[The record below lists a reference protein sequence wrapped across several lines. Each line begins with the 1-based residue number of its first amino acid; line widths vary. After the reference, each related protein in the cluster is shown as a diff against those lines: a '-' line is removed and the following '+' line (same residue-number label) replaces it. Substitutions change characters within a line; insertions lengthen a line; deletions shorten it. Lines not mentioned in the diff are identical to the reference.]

1 MLECH
6 TFLWSG
12 PVGTS
17 RDCLKL
23 ADELTPHSAE
33 CIPSPRPPCPLIYD
47 RFKSL
52 GVCTIRQ
59 SNVTSH
65 LQVVRL
71 SLWSLQK
78 FLPGWSSRHRGPP
91 TAPLC
96 KHSPS
101 RSHLP
106 SLSSTGLGSGATCL
120 RGGRTPTVPEEDGC
134 VGHGAAWGQ
143 DGCCRGTEGLQSMT
157 GAGRSGR
164 VELACCLAVAA
175 APSLFG
181 C

>member
-1 MLECH
+1 MC
-6 TFLWSG
+6 WSG
-12 PVGTS
+12 YMSHVFLVWTS
-17 RDCLKL
+17 WNKQRLPEASRRTEVSL
-23 ADELTPHSAE
+23 SGV
-33 CIPSPRPPCPLIYD
+33 
-47 RFKSL
+47 SL

-91 TAPLC
+91 AAPLC

-101 RSHLP
+101 LSHLP
-106 SLSSTGLGSGATCL
+106 SLSSTGLDSGATCP
-120 RGGRTPTVPEEDGC
+120 RGGRTPTVPEEGGC
-134 VGHGAAWGQ
+134 VGGQ
-143 DGCCRGTEGLQSMT
+143 DGCCRGTEGLRSMT

-164 VELACCLAVAA
+164 AELACCLAVAG